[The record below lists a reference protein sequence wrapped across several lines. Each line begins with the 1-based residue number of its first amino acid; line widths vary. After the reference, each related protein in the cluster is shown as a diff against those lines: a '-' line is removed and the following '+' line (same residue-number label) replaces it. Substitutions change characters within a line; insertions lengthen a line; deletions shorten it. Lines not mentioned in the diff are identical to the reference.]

1 MAGFVG
7 RTLHCCTFTVCVG
20 QPALHRSMLGPG
32 MIHAM
37 SKCTLEEQLQRASLA
52 LSGPRCGLGVEDACG
67 VYSSCLDAWMIAFA
81 WAD

>member
-1 MAGFVG
+1 
-7 RTLHCCTFTVCVG
+7 
-20 QPALHRSMLGPG
+20 MLGPG